1 MMLEIKITGSN
12 AEEVKKDL
20 MELTS
25 VLLADGSN
33 VAPKEA
39 KKQSKKEEKTGKVAA
54 TAKEQEEAANKEL
67 EADQKADE
75 GDTDTT
81 DKGNTPSQEGT
92 ADKGSEAE
100 TTGEGE
106 GDNEEPKYTL
116 EEVRSKAAALQRA
129 GSRELV
135 KSVITAAGA
144 SKLTEVD
151 PSKYNWMME
160 CFAAGCV
167 IEEVK

>member
-20 MELTS
+20 MELTN

-33 VAPKEA
+33 VAHKEA

-54 TAKEQEEAANKEL
+54 TAKEQEEDANKEL
-67 EADQKADE
+67 EADQKAD
-75 GDTDTT
+75 
-81 DKGNTPSQEGT
+81 
-92 ADKGSEAE
+92 
-100 TTGEGE
+100 E